1 MRKNNPDNSK
11 RQNWLNFLRNHTK
24 YIVGI
29 DLLVERT
36 IYLKTIYVF
45 IAIYHLKR
53 IRPYTDRFKVMDK
66 LSAVTFSADY
76 IISIFA
82 LCK

>member
-11 RQNWLNFLRNHTK
+11 RQKWLNFLRNHTK

-45 IAIYHLKR
+45 IAIYHLKSDSP
-53 IRPYTDRFKVMDK
+53 IHRPIQSYGQIV
-66 LSAVTFSADY
+66 SSY
-76 IISIFA
+76 ILGGSHYKYRRA
-82 LCK
+82 M